1 MKKIT
6 VPVIALMT
14 VLLCTSAQAQ
24 TTSEQAVNYQIN
36 ATHTGSI
43 NVPGLT
49 PPLKQKWSVNFGQ
62 AISYP
67 VIAGGKVFVTVRNAS
82 AYGTKLYAIDG
93 ATGAVAWGPVELAG
107 SYFWSALCYENGRV
121 FALSGNGALRAFDA
135 ANGNMI
141 WSLMLP
147 GQYSFDS
154 APTVYRGV
162 VYTGGA
168 GSGGTVYAVNAETGS
183 VLWTA
188 RVVGGSQSS
197 PAVTDD
203 GVYFSYSCPN
213 VYKFNPADGAL
224 LWRYDPGCSGGGG
237 KAPALYNGRL
247 YVRDYTPNYI
257 FDSMTGAKV
266 GNFISKNIP
275 AFSGNM
281 SFILNGSQY
290 YESYGTLEGWNLDSN
305 TVMWS
310 FAGDGYLQ
318 SAPLVV
324 NEHVYIGSKTGKL
337 YALEKTTGRQVWSTN
352 AGTGIPYVDEHNV
365 SQPLT
370 GFAAGEGLLV
380 IPTKTTLVA
389 YEGDHTAPTLTWG
402 NQTPAANASGWNN
415 TAVGLPFTTADDLS
429 GVASPDPAHSSL
441 YFNAEGANQ
450 TQEVTVTDKAGN
462 SATFTS
468 PPVNIDRTA
477 PTTGA
482 SLLHNMTHVSSW
494 STSTI
499 QVKLSPSD
507 ALSGIAVTFYSLDG
521 GEPQTYSAPF
531 SISGDGVHTF
541 NYWSMDAAGNIE
553 AQQSD
558 TVQIDSLPPSTQAA
572 ISGTSSNGWYQDPA
586 QVTLTASDNLSGVAN
601 SYYTIDGGEIQTY
614 ATPFNVSG
622 GGSHVIRYWSEDAL
636 RNTESQQTLTVN
648 IDVGAPST
656 QLATTGTAGTNGWY
670 RSSVQV
676 SLSPADTLSGVA
688 NTYYSVDGGATQ
700 TYTGTFTVSG
710 NAQHS
715 VSFWSVDRV
724 GNTEARR
731 SATINIDSVG
741 PTRQNALVM
750 GPVGNSM
757 YFHGAVQVS
766 LGATDDLSGVANI
779 YYRIDGGATQTYTGA
794 FTISGDGVHPVE
806 FWSVDVAGNNSNSN
820 TSMIRIDAT
829 APLTQAAASG
839 TSGTNGWYRSALQLA
854 LSAADN
860 LSGIAGSYYSIDGG
874 AAQTYAGPF
883 TVSNAG
889 THTILFWSMDQA
901 NNTEAQRSLSF
912 GIDAGAP
919 LINIA
924 ANPSSA
930 PKRNTALNVTISG
943 SITDTPSGV
952 QPNSATYTVVDEY
965 GVRQPTGSVFL
976 QSDGSYSF
984 TLSLPATRNNKDS
997 DGHKYT
1003 ITVRAA
1009 DQAGNTGAASTVVT
1023 IL

>member
-6 VPVIALMT
+6 VPVIVLMT
-14 VLLCTSAQAQ
+14 VLLCISAQAQ

-49 PPLKQKWSVNFGQ
+49 PPLKQKWSINFGQ

-121 FALSGNGALRAFDA
+121 FTLSGNGALRAFDA

-154 APTVYRGV
+154 APTVYQGV

-168 GSGGTVYAVNAETGS
+168 GSGGTVYAVSAETGS
-183 VLWTA
+183 VLWTS

-197 PAVTDD
+197 PAVTDE

-237 KAPALYNGRL
+237 KTPALYNGRL

-257 FDSMTGAKV
+257 FDSGTGAKV

-281 SFILNGSQY
+281 SFILNGAQY
-290 YESYGTLEGWNLDSN
+290 YESYGTLEGWNLDGN
-305 TVMWS
+305 TLAWS

-337 YALEKTTGRQVWSTN
+337 YALEKATGQQVWSTN

-402 NQTPAANASGWNN
+402 NQIPLVSASGWYNIPVYMYF
-415 TAVGLPFTTADDLS
+415 TAADDLS
-429 GVASPDPAHSSL
+429 GVASTDPADNFL
-441 YFNAEGANQ
+441 TFNREGTNQ
-450 TQEVTVTDKAGN
+450 TKQVTVTDKAGN

-468 PPVNIDRTA
+468 PSVNVDFTP

-482 SLLHNMTHVSSW
+482 VLSNTGDSSAWSSGAVQVTLSASDGLSGLADTYYSVDGASPKIYSEPFSVSHSGEHYLIYW
-494 STSTI
+494 STD
-499 QVKLSPSD
+499 V
-507 ALSGIAVTFYSLDG
+507 
-521 GEPQTYSAPF
+521 
-531 SISGDGVHTF
+531 
-541 NYWSMDAAGNIE
+541 AGNIE
-553 AQQSD
+553 GQLYA
-558 TVQIDSLPPSTQAA
+558 TFKIDASAPTTQAT
-572 ISGTSSNGWYQDPA
+572 ISGVYGNGWYRDPA
-586 QVTLTASDNLSGVAN
+586 QVTLSASDSLSGVAD
-601 SYYTIDGGEIQTY
+601 SFYTVDGGEAQTY
-614 ATPFNVSG
+614 TTPFNVSG
-622 GGSHVIRYWSEDAL
+622 GSHVINYWSVDAVG
-636 RNTESQQTLTVN
+636 NVEAQHALTVN
-648 IDVGAPST
+648 VDADAPST
-656 QLATTGTAGTNGWY
+656 QLATAGTAGTNGWY

-676 SLSPADTLSGVA
+676 SLTPTDIRSGVA

-700 TYTGTFTVSG
+700 AYTGTFTVSG
-710 NAQHS
+710 DAQHS

-731 SATINIDSVG
+731 SAAINIDATS
-741 PTRQNALVM
+741 PTRHSALVL
-750 GPVGNSM
+750 GPPGNNS
-757 YFHGAVQVS
+757 YFRGAVQMS
-766 LGATDDLSGVANI
+766 LGTTDDLSGVASI
-779 YYRIDGGATQTYTGA
+779 YYRIDGGATQTYSGA

-829 APLTQAAASG
+829 APQTQAAASG
-839 TSGTNGWYRSALQLA
+839 TTGANGWYRSPVQVA

-860 LSGIAGSYYSIDGG
+860 LSGIANSYYSIDGG
-874 AAQTYAGPF
+874 ATQTYAGAF

-889 THTILFWSMDQA
+889 AHTILFWSQDQA
-901 NNTEAQRSLSF
+901 NNTEAQSSLSF
-912 GIDAGAP
+912 AVDAGAP

-924 ANPSSA
+924 ASPSSA
-930 PKRNTALNVTISG
+930 PKRSTALNVTISG
-943 SITDTPSGV
+943 SITDMPSGV
-952 QPNSATYTVVDEY
+952 QPNSATYAVFDEY

-976 QSDGSYSF
+976 QSNGSYSF